1 VRSRL
6 TRSTAIASPT
16 APAASSAVASTFA
29 DSQLLRETAKGT
41 SREKIGNGRALTG
54 KNFSH
59 MAEASNSLV
68 TKTAEFGQASV
79 ASVLQHRRAGVLP
92 MMTNQTQIKTEV
104 NDLATRARAEFR
116 EMPGMCLTTAQAARL
131 WQLSPARAEELLSEL
146 VQAGFLVR
154 RDGQKY
160 RLPSAV

>member
-1 VRSRL
+1 MIHP
-6 TRSTAIASPT
+6 TPT
-16 APAASSAVASTFA
+16 AH
-29 DSQLLRETAKGT
+29 D
-41 SREKIGNGRALTG
+41 LT
-54 KNFSH
+54 
-59 MAEASNSLV
+59 
-68 TKTAEFGQASV
+68 
-79 ASVLQHRRAGVLP
+79 
-92 MMTNQTQIKTEV
+92 
-104 NDLATRARAEFR
+104 DLAIRARAEFR